1 MDTTQFEQTCAR
13 TELTGKAI
21 VITGGSTGIGR
32 ATALLLAS
40 KGASVVICG
49 RHDVPLVDALDC
61 ADNVKSPVY
70 AVNVDLSQKEG
81 VDELFAFAD
90 DKLGKLDVFINNA
103 AMEGH
108 DLLKGAF
115 ANWEYIVR
123 TNLLAYIACSR
134 AAADRMREKGGHI
147 VNVGSMSAHS
157 RKAGSEVY
165 VGTKSGVQGFTDA
178 FRKNVAE
185 YGIKVTL
192 VEPGA
197 VGTDMQPE
205 PPEVQEA
212 LEAQLK
218 MLKAED
224 IAACIEYCL
233 IQPPRCN
240 LVSVQICPHLPRD

>member
-1 MDTTQFEQTCAR
+1 MSTNESEQAYAR
-13 TELTGKAI
+13 TELADKAI
-21 VITGGSTGIGR
+21 IVTGGSTGIGR

-40 KGASVVICG
+40 KGANVVICG
-49 RHDVPLVDALDC
+49 RHDAPLVDALEC
-61 ADNVKSPVY
+61 AENVASRVY
-70 AVNVDLSQKEG
+70 AVNVDLSREEG
-81 VDELFAFAD
+81 VNELFSFAD
-90 DKLGKLDVFINNA
+90 DKLGKLDIFINNA

-123 TNLLAYIACSR
+123 TNLLAYIACCR
-134 AAADRMREKGGHI
+134 AAADRMKEKRGHI

-165 VGTKSGVQGFTDA
+165 VATKSGVQGFTES

-205 PPEVQEA
+205 PPEIQEE